1 MKQAAP
7 NNNGTYVPPA
17 QRQSI
22 SIVKLLKIL
31 LSRWYWI
38 AISFVVTFALGMLY
52 LGITKPKF
60 EAEAYLKYNQDNKSS
75 RFTMN
80 ADKILSGGNN
90 GSDYLAEI
98 YIMKSISV
106 LYKALDSLHSN
117 FYFYTHAGLKAVN
130 VYPAEPLTA
139 KVLNYDIDNYRGGKF
154 TLKKNGSG
162 FDLQFRNTDVSPDVN
177 IKIPNVKAGDTVK
190 IPGLSFLVESVNSVS
205 NTVYF
210 NYVDYWVIKGLAKDL
225 VIKEAERD
233 LPILKASFNSDNAD
247 FTRDFLKAVINA
259 YVAYDLEEKRLS
271 SEQTLDFIN
280 EQVSTF
286 EALLRKSSTRLED
299 YKKQN
304 SLVDVQISSREYM
317 QDLSDLRTRK
327 YMLDI
332 QARNIDNVV
341 DDVKNNKDVVTNLVT
356 TDGAPDQVL
365 NGMVTRLNDL
375 RFQRKQQLINFSP
388 TSPNIKNLDEEI
400 EGLKRR
406 IIENVNNQ
414 RQKNQNALQVINSQ
428 LDQINTKIGRIPSAE
443 RDLVYLT
450 SDVDVNKNIYS
461 LLLNKKLET
470 SIVKAGVVP
479 SFSVIDYPRIAVK
492 IFPRTVLLSGVFAIL
507 GFAIGV
513 ILIFIKRSVNDK
525 FSDIDALNANPNI
538 PVLGII
544 NHYPFNEKVSDESL
558 SHIYES
564 RSVFTETVAAIR
576 TNVAYLTSGGTKKVI
591 AITSEVSGEGKSF
604 VSLNLA
610 ISLTKIN
617 KKVILIAADLRRSKL
632 HRYFNDANR
641 TGLSTYLADEKQRAG
656 DIIMHSSI
664 PGLDYVTSGPVP
676 INPSELIYLERFWT
690 LVDEFKQQYDFI
702 ILDTA
707 PVGLVSDSI
716 PILRRADI
724 NIFVLRWLYS
734 GNQASILPSSTAQ
747 EFDLHNVHVVVN
759 DYKKD
764 DLYGGLG
771 STNPAGYSKYY
782 AKYSSYYGDETVD
795 EKPGLNLK
803 KLFRRKQV

>member
-1 MKQAAP
+1 MKQAPA
-7 NNNGTYVPPA
+7 NNNGTYTPPA

-38 AISFVVTFALGMLY
+38 GISFVLTFALGMLY
-52 LGITKPKF
+52 LGITRPKF
-60 EAEAYLKYNQDNKSS
+60 EAEAYMKYNQDNKSS

-80 ADKILSGGNN
+80 ADKILSGGNS

-98 YIMKSISV
+98 YIMRSITV
-106 LYKALDSLHSN
+106 LYNALDSLHSN
-117 FYFYTHAGLKAVN
+117 FYFYTHAGLKPVN
-130 VYPAEPLTA
+130 VYPSEPLTA
-139 KVLNYDIDNYRGGKF
+139 KVLNYDIDTYQGGKF
-154 TLKKNGSG
+154 TLRKNGKG
-162 FDLQFRNTDVSPDVN
+162 YDLQFKNTDASPDVN
-177 IKIPNVKAGDTVK
+177 INLPNIKAGDTVK
-190 IPGLSFLVESVNSVS
+190 IPGLSFLVQGVNSTY
-205 NTVYF
+205 NTVHF
-210 NYVDYWVIKGLAKDL
+210 NYIDYWVIKGFAKDL
-225 VIKEAERD
+225 IIKEAERE
-233 LPILKASFNSDNAD
+233 LPILKASFSSDNAD
-247 FTRDFLKAVINA
+247 FTRDFLKAAINA

-280 EQVSTF
+280 EQVNTF
-286 EALLRKSSTRLED
+286 EALLKKSSTRLED

-317 QDLSDLRTRK
+317 QDLSELRTRK

-332 QARNIDNVV
+332 QSRNIDNVV
-341 DDVKNNKDVVTNLVT
+341 EDIKNNKDVVTNLVT

-365 NGMVTRLNDL
+365 NGMVSRLNEL

-388 TSPNIKNLDEEI
+388 TSPIIKNLDEEI
-400 EGLKRR
+400 EGHKKR

-428 LDQINTKIGRIPSAE
+428 LDQINTKIGHIPAAE

-492 IFPRTVLLSGVFAIL
+492 IFPRTVLLSCVFAIL
-507 GFAIGV
+507 GIAIGV

-544 NHYPFNEKVSDESL
+544 NHYPFNEKVSDTSL

-576 TNVAYLTSGGTKKVI
+576 TNVAYLTGGGKKVI
-591 AITSEVSGEGKSF
+591 AVTSEVSGEGKSF

-617 KKVILIAADLRRSKL
+617 KKVVLMAADLRRSKL

-641 TGLSTYLADEKQRAG
+641 IGLSTYLADDKQKAT
-656 DIIMHSSI
+656 DIVMHSGI

-676 INPSELIYLERFWT
+676 INPSELIYLERFWA
-690 LVDEFKQQYDFI
+690 LIDEFKQQYDFI

-724 NIFVLRWLYS
+724 NVFVLRWLYS

-747 EFDLHNVHVVVN
+747 EFDLHNVHIVVN

-771 STNPAGYSKYY
+771 STNAAGYSKYY
-782 AKYSSYYGDETVD
+782 AKYSSYYGEETVD
-795 EKPGLNLK
+795 EKPGLSLK
-803 KLFRRKQV
+803 KLFRRKQA